1 MLLIVILGSIS
12 NSFNICNFLSFK
24 LKSLY
29 KITIKCTLRAHLVVI
44 IETFLTFIIFEFF
57 YYLSVKKTENV
68 F

>member
-12 NSFNICNFLSFK
+12 NSFNTCNFLFFK
-24 LKSLY
+24 LKSLS
-29 KITIKCTLRAHLVVI
+29 KITIKYTLRTHLVVI
-44 IETFLTFIIFEFF
+44 IETFLTFIIFKFY